1 MIKKRLTAATLRSS
15 ELLSLRSTSS
25 RGFTLIELLMAT
37 AIMVIVVLA
46 IGIALVDGQRGWNI
60 QYERIYSDVVTDGY
74 VARRKFDAVMR
85 TASRDKFLLD
95 DAGSW
100 VEVYYYANDDS
111 TVVDRYARF
120 YVADGN
126 LSVEYGQYNLT
137 STDKITDTIE
147 TVCGNVSSCTFEQ
160 LGRSIQM
167 ILKLDNGTQTN
178 TVISSAVTH
187 N

>member
-25 RGFTLIELLMAT
+25 RGFTLIELIIAI

-46 IGIALVDGQRGWNI
+46 IGMVLVDSQRGWSV
-60 QYERIYSDVVTDGY
+60 QYDRLYSDVVTDGY

-85 TASRDKFLLD
+85 SASRDKFLLD
-95 DAGSW
+95 GAGSW
-100 VEVYYYANDDS
+100 VEVYYYADDTS

-126 LSVEYGQYNLT
+126 LNVEYGQLDPT
-137 STDKITDTIE
+137 VTLSVE
-147 TVCGNVSSCTFEQ
+147 TVCGTVYSCTFEQ

-167 ILKLDNGTQTN
+167 ILKLDNGTKTN

>member
-1 MIKKRLTAATLRSS
+1 MIKKRLAA
-15 ELLSLRSTSS
+15 S
-25 RGFTLIELLMAT
+25 RGFTLVELIIAMTITL
-37 AIMVIVVLA
+37 IVVLA
-46 IGIALVDGQRGWNI
+46 IGLALVDGQRGWNI
-60 QYERIYSDVVTDGY
+60 QYDRIYSDVITDGY

-85 TASRDKFLLD
+85 TASRENFLLD

-111 TVVDRYARF
+111 AVVDRYARF
-120 YVADGN
+120 YTADGN
-126 LSVEYGQYNLT
+126 LNVEYGQLNPKVTL
-137 STDKITDTIE
+137 TIE

-167 ILKLDNGTQTN
+167 ICTLDNGTRTN

>member
-1 MIKKRLTAATLRSS
+1 METTMIKKRLAA
-15 ELLSLRSTSS
+15 S
-25 RGFTLIELLMAT
+25 RGFTLVELIIAM
-37 AIMVIVVLA
+37 AIMLIVVLA

-60 QYERIYSDVVTDGY
+60 QYDRIYSDVVTDGY

-95 DAGSW
+95 GAGSW
-100 VEVYYYANDDS
+100 VEVYYYANDAS
-111 TVVDRYARF
+111 AVVNRYARF
-120 YVADGN
+120 YVANGDLN
-126 LSVEYGQYNLT
+126 VEYGQLNPKATL
-137 STDKITDTIE
+137 SVETI
-147 TVCGNVSSCTFEQ
+147 CGNVSGCTFEQ

-167 ILKLDNGTQTN
+167 ILKLDNGTRTN

>member
-1 MIKKRLTAATLRSS
+1 MINKKLTA
-15 ELLSLRSTSS
+15 S
-25 RGFTLIELLMAT
+25 RGFTLIELIIAT
-37 AIMVIVVLA
+37 AIMFIVILA
-46 IGIALVDGQRGWNI
+46 IGIALVDGQRGWSI

-85 TASRDKFLLD
+85 KASRDKFLLD
-95 DAGSW
+95 PAGGW
-100 VEVYYYANDDS
+100 VEVYYYANDAS

-120 YVADGN
+120 ETANGN
-126 LSVEYGQYNLT
+126 LNVEYGQLNPKETL
-137 STDKITDTIE
+137 SVE
-147 TVCGNVSSCTFEQ
+147 TVCGDVSSCMFKQ

>member
-1 MIKKRLTAATLRSS
+1 METTMIKKRLAA
-15 ELLSLRSTSS
+15 S
-25 RGFTLIELLMAT
+25 RGFTLVELIIAMTITL
-37 AIMVIVVLA
+37 IVVLA
-46 IGIALVDGQRGWNI
+46 IGLALVDGQRGWNI
-60 QYERIYSDVVTDGY
+60 QYDRIYSDVITDGY

-85 TASRDKFLLD
+85 TASRENFLLD

-100 VEVYYYANDDS
+100 VEVYYYADDTS

-120 YVADGN
+120 YVANGN
-126 LSVEYGQYNLT
+126 LNVEYGQLDPKVTLT
-137 STDKITDTIE
+137 TE

-167 ILKLDNGTQTN
+167 ICKLDDGTRTN

>member
-1 MIKKRLTAATLRSS
+1 MIKKRLTA
-15 ELLSLRSTSS
+15 S
-25 RGFTLIELLMAT
+25 RGFTLIELIIAMAIT
-37 AIMVIVVLA
+37 IIVVLA

-60 QYERIYSDVVTDGY
+60 QYDRIYSDVVTDGY

-85 TASRDKFLLD
+85 RASRDKLLFD
-95 DAGSW
+95 DAGGW
-100 VEVYYYANDDS
+100 VEVYYYANDTS

-120 YVADGN
+120 YVANGN
-126 LSVEYGQYNLT
+126 LNVEYGQLDPT
-137 STDKITDTIE
+137 ATLSVE
-147 TVCGNVSSCTFEQ
+147 TVCGNVSGCTFEQ